1 MYKKGCPLKKIIA
14 LCYIPLIRIRKRI
27 FSSGWDIA
35 FSIFFSYRKPNNEI
49 SGIDLQD
56 LQQKVKELDI
66 NEQQRER
73 LETFL
78 TQKQQVGE
86 LTQENDFEKLGELGA
101 GNGGVVMKVIHKPS
115 GIIMARKVKISFNL
129 LGVYRNY
136 LFVYIRSL

>member
-1 MYKKGCPLKKIIA
+1 MYKKGCPLKKICIV
-14 LCYIPLIRIRKRI
+14 LRKKENFFFRVRY
-27 FSSGWDIA
+27 
-35 FSIFFSYRKPNNEI
+35 SIFHFFCSYRKPNNEI

-115 GIIMARKVKISFNL
+115 GIIMARKVKIWSNL
-129 LGVYRNY
+129 IG
-136 LFVYIRSL
+136 SLP

>member
-1 MYKKGCPLKKIIA
+1 MLVYDNIDLGYFL
-14 LCYIPLIRIRKRI
+14 Y
-27 FSSGWDIA
+27 F
-35 FSIFFSYRKPNNEI
+35 RKPNTEI

-115 GIIMARKVKISFNL
+115 GIIMARKVKHSL
-129 LGVYRNY
+129 K
-136 LFVYIRSL
+136 YIFSNSSTLS

>member
-1 MYKKGCPLKKIIA
+1 MPVYYKIGIEYFL
-14 LCYIPLIRIRKRI
+14 Y
-27 FSSGWDIA
+27 
-35 FSIFFSYRKPNNEI
+35 YRKPNNEI

-115 GIIMARKVKISFNL
+115 GIIMARKVKLAIL
-129 LGVYRNY
+129 LKKLPNDSTCTLSVVYRIID
-136 LFVYIRSL
+136 V

>member
-1 MYKKGCPLKKIIA
+1 MSTKENNCIVLHSPYKNKKENFFFRVR
-14 LCYIPLIRIRKRI
+14 YSI
-27 FSSGWDIA
+27 FH
-35 FSIFFSYRKPNNEI
+35 FFSYRKPNNEI